1 MGKRRTDQ
9 TRDDLIELARY
20 GKLTPQEAEAKAVAN
35 GWPPFEAEPAFPAFD
50 PMKQSRWPIIEA

>member
-50 PMKQSRWPIIEA
+50 PMKQSR